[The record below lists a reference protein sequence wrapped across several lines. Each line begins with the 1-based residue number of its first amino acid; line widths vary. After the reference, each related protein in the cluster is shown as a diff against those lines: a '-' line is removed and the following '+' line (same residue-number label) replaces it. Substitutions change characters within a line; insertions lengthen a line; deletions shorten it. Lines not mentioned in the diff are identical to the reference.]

1 MIYNFNTKM
10 KMKNILSILSL
21 TALIS
26 LNGYSQ
32 DTAKATTNNLA
43 AGLGLYVFPAKGQS
57 ATTQNNDE
65 AACYSW
71 AKEQTGYDPM
81 NPTKVAPAQA
91 SAAPDGS
98 AIVGGA
104 KGAAAGAAI
113 GAIAGNAG
121 EGAAIGAVVGGL
133 AGRRSKMA
141 SAQQEQAQNVQAAD
155 EVNQKNATDFNNAFS
170 ACMEGKGYTVK

>member
-1 MIYNFNTKM
+1 M
-10 KMKNILSILSL
+10 KKILNILMILLLS
-21 TALIS
+21 S
-26 LNGYSQ
+26 FFGYSQ
-32 DTAKATTNNLA
+32 DSTKTNNLA
-43 AGLGLYVFPAKGQS
+43 SSLGLYVFPAKGQS

-71 AKEQTGYDPM
+71 AKEQTGYDPV

-98 AIVGGA
+98 AVVGGA

-133 AGRRSKMA
+133 AGRRARMM
-141 SAQQEQAQNVQAAD
+141 SAQEQQEKNNQAAAAA
-155 EVNQKNATDFNNAFS
+155 NQKSATDFNNAFT